1 MQNFNKLNYYEML
14 CVPANATLFELKQA
28 YADALTIYG
37 HDSLATYSLFSEKE
51 RRMVLET
58 LETAFQTLTDA
69 ARRAAY
75 NQSLV
80 QTGALDPS
88 ELAANQT
95 KKPVPLFESSG
106 IADKDHLEKII
117 SKKIN
122 AASISQLSRDIAAAD
137 SVSGHDLKKLR
148 KKIGVSLDE
157 IYEATRISISTIK
170 AIEGNDF
177 ENLPS
182 ALYLKNFLRAYASLV
197 KLEPQMV
204 IDGYLKQAG
213 IQ

>member
-14 CVPANATLFELKQA
+14 RVPANATFFELKQA
-28 YADALTIYG
+28 YADALAIYG
-37 HDSLATYSLFSEKE
+37 HDALVTYSLFSEKE
-51 RRMVLET
+51 RRAILET
-58 LETAFQTLTDA
+58 LETAFQTLTDET
-69 ARRAAY
+69 RRATY

-80 QTGALDPS
+80 QAGALDPS
-88 ELAANQT
+88 KLTANQA
-95 KKPVPLFESSG
+95 KKPVPLFESTG
-106 IADKDHLEKII
+106 IIHNVHLKEKI
-117 SKKIN
+117 SKKIS

-137 SVSGHDLKKLR
+137 SISGRDLKKLR
-148 KKIGVSLDE
+148 EKIGVSLDE

-182 ALYLKNFLRAYASLV
+182 TLYLKNFLRAYASLV

-204 IDGYLKQAG
+204 IDGYLKHAG

>member
-1 MQNFNKLNYYEML
+1 MRNFNKLNYYEML
-14 CVPANATLFELKQA
+14 RVPFNATLFELKQA
-28 YADALTIYG
+28 YADALAIYG
-37 HDSLATYSLFSEKE
+37 HDALATYSLFSEKE
-51 RRMVLET
+51 RRVILET

-69 ARRAAY
+69 TRRAAY

-88 ELAANQT
+88 KLSANQPQ
-95 KKPVPLFESSG
+95 KPVPLFESNG
-106 IADKDHLEKII
+106 FADKVHLKKQI
-117 SKKIN
+117 SKKIS

-137 SVSGHDLKKLR
+137 SINGHDLKKLR
-148 KKIGVSLDE
+148 EKIGLSLDE

-182 ALYLKNFLRAYASLV
+182 TLYLKNFLREYAFLV

-204 IDGYLKQAG
+204 IDGYLKHAG
-213 IQ
+213 IH

>member
-14 CVPANATLFELKQA
+14 RVPANATFFELKQA
-28 YADALTIYG
+28 YADALAIYG
-37 HDSLATYSLFSEKE
+37 HDALATYSLFSEKE
-51 RRMVLET
+51 RRAILES
-58 LETAFQTLTDA
+58 LETAFQTLTDTT
-69 ARRAAY
+69 RRATY

-80 QTGALDPS
+80 QAGALDPS
-88 ELAANQT
+88 KLTANQA
-95 KKPVPLFESSG
+95 KKPVPLFENTG
-106 IADKDHLEKII
+106 IIDNVHLNKKI
-117 SKKIN
+117 SKKIS

-137 SVSGHDLKKLR
+137 SISGHDLKKLR
-148 KKIGVSLDE
+148 EKIGVSLDE
-157 IYEATRISISTIK
+157 IYEATRISISTVK

-182 ALYLKNFLRAYASLV
+182 TLYLKNFLRAYASLV

-204 IDGYLKQAG
+204 IDGYLKHAG

>member
-14 CVPANATLFELKQA
+14 RVPAHATLFELKQA
-28 YADALTIYG
+28 YIDALAIYG
-37 HDSLATYSLFSEKE
+37 HDALATYSLFSEKE
-51 RRMVLET
+51 RRAILES
-58 LETAFQTLTDA
+58 LETAFQTLTDTT
-69 ARRAAY
+69 RRATY

-80 QTGALDPS
+80 QAGALDPS
-88 ELAANQT
+88 KLTANQA
-95 KKPVPLFESSG
+95 KKPVPLFESTG
-106 IADKDHLEKII
+106 IIHNVHLKKKI
-117 SKKIN
+117 SKKIS

-137 SVSGHDLKKLR
+137 SISGHDLKKLR
-148 KKIGVSLDE
+148 EKIGVSLDE
-157 IYEATRISISTIK
+157 IYEATRISISTVK

-197 KLEPQMV
+197 KLEPQVV
-204 IDGYLKQAG
+204 IEGYLKHAD